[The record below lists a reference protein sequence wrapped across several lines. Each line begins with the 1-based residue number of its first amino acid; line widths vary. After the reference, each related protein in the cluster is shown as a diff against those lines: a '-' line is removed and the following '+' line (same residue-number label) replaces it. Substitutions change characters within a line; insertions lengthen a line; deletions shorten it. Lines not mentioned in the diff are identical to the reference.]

1 MKKRHSILLKI
12 IAGALAAVMGV
23 SLLSAATYCAVIG
36 VFCLQ
41 FHPVSCEVE
50 AVTPLLMPQ
59 RSAGAN
65 GGNFDF
71 NLSASEYEELVQHPD
86 SYYFIRIYGELFN
99 PRKRVSSGY
108 QFYGLLPIGKKY
120 WFNTA
125 ATSMVEI
132 QPSQSLN
139 VVFTCYVKCNEDEI
153 EDICDRIL
161 QKKTYTCIEYLPIF
175 NGFAPSSFLSGF

>member
-1 MKKRHSILLKI
+1 MKKRHLIPVKILAI
-12 IAGALAAVMGV
+12 ALATVWGV
-23 SLLSAATYCAVIG
+23 SLLCAAAYIAVIG
-36 VFCLQ
+36 VCGLQ

-65 GGNFDF
+65 GGNCDF
-71 NLSASEYEELVQHPD
+71 NLSPSEYEELVQHPD
-86 SYYFIRIYGELFN
+86 SYYFIRIYGELSN
-99 PRKRVSSGY
+99 PRKKVSSGY
-108 QFYGLLPIGKKY
+108 QFYGLLPIGKTY

-125 ATSMVEI
+125 PTSMVEI

-161 QKKTYTCIEYLPIF
+161 QKKTYPCIEYEPIF
-175 NGFAPSSFLSGF
+175 GWFAPSSFLSGF